1 MALSQGGSPPP
12 SRGSPR
18 RARGPPG
25 WPMAGDKQRADS
37 VYLFHQKGAEG
48 TLLPRYLLHMNS
60 LRHGGPVSCVDPAAQ
75 QVCRA
80 PQVTR
85 RPGSAPRSAR
95 PGREGAPD
103 SASSPALHLPASQPA
118 AHLPTSSPA
127 AHLSASYAAPHL
139 PWLLRN
145 GGLRAGVG
153 CTLSAL
159 CHRPPG
165 APIGSGLDALGPPIH
180 FRSQSAVWG
189 TSLVA

>member
-1 MALSQGGSPPP
+1 MSQGGSPPP

-25 WPMAGDKQRADS
+25 WSMAGGKQRADS
-37 VYLFHQKGAEG
+37 VYLFRQKGAEG
-48 TLLPRYLLHMNS
+48 TLLLRYLLRMNS
-60 LRHGGPVSCVDPAAQ
+60 LRRGGPVSCVDPAVQ
-75 QVCRA
+75 QACGALR
-80 PQVTR
+80 VTWR
-85 RPGSAPRSAR
+85 PGPAPGSAC

-103 SASSPALHLPASQPA
+103 SASSPAPHLPASQPA
-118 AHLPTSSPA
+118 PHLPTSSPA

-145 GGLRAGVG
+145 GRSKGQGGLYPECAVPQ
-153 CTLSAL
+153 A
-159 CHRPPG
+159 PG